1 MREIKF
7 RIYDLQSKIMS
18 DHFTLDDYA
27 SDHDYEDGYF
37 RYQLR
42 NNDKPYNDNIIMQF
56 TGLHDKNGKEIYE
69 GDIVRFYI
77 EDVHDIQGIGY
88 VVFRTG
94 CFTVT
99 AEKDYFPC
107 LDSVSQKHITVIGNI
122 YENPE
127 LAGGTQKGLDS
138 EG

>member
-27 SDHDYEDGYF
+27 SDHDSEDGYF

-69 GDIVRFYI
+69 GD
-77 EDVHDIQGIGY
+77 
-88 VVFRTG
+88 VVKHYNGVNPVTWETG
-94 CFTVT
+94 LASFQMSFSNFVLDQ
-99 AEKDYFPC
+99 EIIPDYSEC
-107 LDSVSQKHITVIGNI
+107 EVIGNI

-127 LAGGTQKGLDS
+127 LLNEK
-138 EG
+138 